1 MNIPLIFLLCSIAML
16 WVYEAQTNCYI
27 SSVFTP
33 VSSWYKVHRSMC
45 GWLRCGGSSCIYLN
59 IHTSQNAQWGAD
71 VEAYYRGS
79 LNLCWGKV
87 VLDYMLTIPVARVNS
102 TSRTTNWGGAKK
114 KEWDRLNSE
123 KVERICWFHV
133 GCFLISNI
141 LSKSKSRVVMV
152 GRKSDAF
159 LCHVWQ

>member
-1 MNIPLIFLLCSIAML
+1 MWTFHLYFFYAVLLCYGCMKL
-16 WVYEAQTNCYI
+16 KQTAT
-27 SSVFTP
+27 SLQFSLLSHPDTKFTGLC
-33 VSSWYKVHRSMC
+33 V
-45 GWLRCGGSSCIYLN
+45 GGS
-59 IHTSQNAQWGAD
+59 GAVGQVAYIWIFTHPRMHNEGQMLRPITEVHWTF
-71 VEAYYRGS
+71 VEER
-79 LNLCWGKV
+79 LCW
-87 VLDYMLTIPVARVNS
+87 TICWQSQWPESTAPVEPVRQ
-102 TSRTTNWGGAKK
+102 AKFK
-114 KEWDRLNSE
+114 